1 MPASRNALIRY
12 KTIDNCLRNRGRKW
26 TLENLMEACADALAE
41 YEGNYNGIS
50 RRTIQLDLQ
59 NMRSEKM
66 GYNAPIVVYDHKY
79 YTYED
84 PDYSITNAPVN
95 EQDMKQVTEA
105 VNIIKQLSG
114 FSQFG
119 ELESI
124 INRLDAHV
132 SAICHKSTP
141 VIFFDKNDS
150 LKGLDYLTPIHQ
162 AILDKKVLNIKYKS
176 FKALL
181 PEFIS
186 FNPYILKEYN
196 NRWFVVGKK
205 TGKNQLLNLALD
217 RIEQMDTDR
226 TTTYEENKIAD
237 LTTYYD
243 NVIGVTKGV
252 NTQPANVT
260 FWASRKHT
268 PYILTKPLHA
278 SQTLVERHADGSA
291 DFHIKVCLNWEL
303 ERVLLGFGDGIV
315 VKTPRILV
323 KRLKEH
329 IENAYRN
336 YTAEEEK

>member
-26 TLENLMEACADALAE
+26 TLEDLMEACADALAE

-132 SAICHKSTP
+132 SAICPKSTP

-150 LKGLDYLTPIHQ
+150 LKGLDYLTPIHK

-217 RIEQMDTDR
+217 RIEQMETDR
-226 TTTYEENKIAD
+226 TTAYEENKIAD

-291 DFHIKVCLNWEL
+291 DFNMKVCLNWEL

-315 VKTPRILV
+315 VKSPRILV